1 MSKSKYMQI
10 AFLVVGTLTALEFI
24 FVRGMFTWLIAV
36 AAVLIIGVI
45 NVIANLTQKQIL
57 NALMYILCTVAIC
70 MGYIMIAA
78 NVI

>member
-1 MSKSKYMQI
+1 MKNLKLLQI
-10 AFLVVGTLTALEFI
+10 AYLIIGTLAVLEFI

-57 NALMYILCTVAIC
+57 NALMYVLCTEASC
-70 MGYIMIAA
+70 M
-78 NVI
+78 